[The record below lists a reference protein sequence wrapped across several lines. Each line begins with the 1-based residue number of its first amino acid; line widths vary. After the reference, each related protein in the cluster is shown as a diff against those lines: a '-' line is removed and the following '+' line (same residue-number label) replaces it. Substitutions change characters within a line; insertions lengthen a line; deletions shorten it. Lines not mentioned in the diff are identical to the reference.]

1 MSAVRSRHRP
11 PAFSSAHPATA
22 ATVAGASTAREYAV
36 LLGALLRPLSKADD
50 AQNASSGSATRGSPV
65 YRQAVAISRRL
76 CVRPKIARVLPC
88 REDPRS
94 TRVVQIDCFSSLAAR
109 KATFLLA
116 LIWIGSPGAG
126 GLTTLGGGVG

>member
-36 LLGALLRPLSKADD
+36 LLGSLLRPLSKADD
-50 AQNASSGSATRGSPV
+50 AQNASPESATRGSPV

-76 CVRPKIARVLPC
+76 LRPAENSAYCLAAKTRDRP
-88 REDPRS
+88 
-94 TRVVQIDCFSSLAAR
+94 RVVQIDCFSSLAAR

-116 LIWIGSPGAG
+116 LIWMGCAG
-126 GLTTLGGGVG
+126 